1 MGPGQAAGRD
11 QGIKALISIP
21 GRTDTGAW
29 GNNRCNDG
37 VDIREH
43 HRVGREGRDDKRGVQ
58 RDSRNRPREHAR
70 VGQTTAHGTGRE
82 NDNRYRHRR
91 EQARGRRVRST
102 LAQLPL

>member
-29 GNNRCNDG
+29 GNSRCNDG

-58 RDSRNRPREHAR
+58 PGSGTLHHEHDRAGR
-70 VGQTTAHGTGRE
+70 TTGRGTGRE
-82 NDNRYRHRR
+82 NCNHRCRHRR
-91 EQARGRRVRST
+91 ERARE
-102 LAQLPL
+102 